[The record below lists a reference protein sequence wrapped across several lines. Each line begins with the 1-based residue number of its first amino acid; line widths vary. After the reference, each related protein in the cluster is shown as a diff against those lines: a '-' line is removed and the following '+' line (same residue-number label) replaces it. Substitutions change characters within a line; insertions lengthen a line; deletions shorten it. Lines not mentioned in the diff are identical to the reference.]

1 MAKRQSF
8 ADKAS
13 KKAHVKTCPVCNSV
27 MEAVRLVDP
36 AYTTDKK
43 SWKFKDKI
51 VEICKCNEKEIL
63 G

>member
-13 KKAHVKTCPVCNSV
+13 KKSHVKICPICNSA
-27 MEAVRLVDP
+27 MDAVRLVDP
-36 AYTTDKK
+36 SFTSDKK
-43 SWKFKDKI
+43 SWKLKDKI
-51 VEICKCNEKEIL
+51 VEICKCNKKDIL

>member
-13 KKAHVKTCPVCNSV
+13 KKAHVSVCPVCNSNIEFARV
-27 MEAVRLVDP
+27 VAP
-36 AYTTDKK
+36 TYSTDKN
-43 SWKFKDKI
+43 SWKVKDKM
-51 VEICKCNEKEIL
+51 VGICKCNQKDIL

>member
-13 KKAHVKTCPVCNSV
+13 KKSHVKICPVCNSQV
-27 MEAVRLVDP
+27 DAYRMVDP
-36 AYTTDKK
+36 TITTDKK

>member
-13 KKAHVKTCPVCNSV
+13 KKSHVKICPVCSTA
-27 MEAVRLVDP
+27 MEPIRLVDP
-36 AYTTDKK
+36 TFTTDKK

-51 VEICKCNEKEIL
+51 VAMCKCNQKDIL

>member
-13 KKAHVKTCPVCNSV
+13 KKAHTKMCPVCAT
-27 MEAVRLVDP
+27 AVEPTRVVDP
-36 AYTTDKK
+36 SYSTDKK

-51 VEICKCNEKEIL
+51 VEICKCNQKDLL

>member
-13 KKAHVKTCPVCNSV
+13 KKAHVKLCPICNSAID
-27 MEAVRLVDP
+27 AVRLVDP
-36 AYTTDKK
+36 AYSSDKK

-51 VEICKCNEKEIL
+51 VEICKCNEKAIL

>member
-13 KKAHVKTCPVCNSV
+13 KKAHVKLCPVCGT
-27 MEAVRLVDP
+27 AVEPTRVVDP
-36 AYTTDKK
+36 TYTTDKK
-43 SWKFKDKI
+43 SWKFKDRI
-51 VEICKCNEKEIL
+51 VEICKCNQKELL

>member
-13 KKAHVKTCPVCNSV
+13 KKAHVKICPICNSALN
-27 MEAVRLVDP
+27 AVRLVDP
-36 AYTTDKK
+36 AFTSDKK

-51 VEICKCNEKEIL
+51 VEICKCNEKDIL